1 MRGEGS
7 TKSYGFAILYNKF
20 YLMLIT
26 CEKRWP
32 LAPKRLKYWSLD
44 VISLHRMPLLRS
56 LHSRAPPD
64 LDKTVGGSLCLV
76 LFLLSVGFHRHCS
89 NKLCAF
95 LIPYPCQLPER
106 PNQYRQPSKENGRSV
121 FFYSTNMY
129 WLWQWPSNVLKHRS
143 ISKHDKVIFLM
154 ELHYNQIEMALNKYI
169 AQNTGPTKL

>member
-1 MRGEGS
+1 MRNWTHSFKWGVLPGIDPLFKHILPFWEVRGEGS
-7 TKSYGFAILYNKF
+7 TKSYGFALLYNKF

-44 VISLHRMPLLRS
+44 VISLHRTPLMRS

-64 LDKTVGGSLCLV
+64 LDKTVWGSLCLV
-76 LFLLSVGFHRHCS
+76 LFLLAVVFHRHCS

-106 PNQYRQPSKENGRSV
+106 PNQYR
-121 FFYSTNMY
+121 
-129 WLWQWPSNVLKHRS
+129 
-143 ISKHDKVIFLM
+143 
-154 ELHYNQIEMALNKYI
+154 
-169 AQNTGPTKL
+169 